1 MFEPDEHVKD
11 NEESKGAAAQRRG
24 PRFVRRRSSIHGF
37 GIFALRSIPPG
48 ARLIEYKG
56 ALIDSAQ
63 AEGRYPENDTPPHTF
78 LFDADDDLY
87 IDAGVNGNS
96 ARWINHSCDPNCESV
111 QEGRRVF
118 IESIR
123 AIRPGEELAYDYRIV
138 LDTPHDREAKKKWI
152 CLCGAKNCRG
162 TMLAPRR

>member
-1 MFEPDEHVKD
+1 VS
-11 NEESKGAAAQRRG
+11 SKHDHTSAAARRRG

-37 GIFALRSIPPG
+37 GIFAVRTIPPG
-48 ARLIEYKG
+48 TRLIEYKG
-56 ALIDSAQ
+56 TLIDSAQ
-63 AEGRYPENDTPPHTF
+63 ADGRYPEVDTPPHTF
-78 LFDADDDLY
+78 LFDAEDDLY

-123 AIRPGEELAYDYRIV
+123 TIRPGEELAYDYRIV
-138 LDTPHDREAKKKWI
+138 IDGPHDSQAKKKWI

>member
-1 MFEPDEHVKD
+1 MATPEG
-11 NEESKGAAAQRRG
+11 NTRGRRG

-37 GIFALRSIPPG
+37 GIFAARAIPAG
-48 ARLIEYKG
+48 TRLIEYKG
-56 ALIDSAQ
+56 DLITGEQ
-63 AEGRYPENDTPPHTF
+63 AEGRYPEDDTPPHTF

-96 ARWINHSCDPNCESV
+96 ARWINHSCDPNCEAV

-118 IESIR
+118 IE
-123 AIRPGEELAYDYRIV
+123 AIRKILPGEELVYDYRITI
-138 LDTPHDREAKKKWI
+138 DGPHDSAAKRKWP
-152 CLCGAKNCRG
+152 CRCGAKYCRG

>member
-1 MFEPDEHVKD
+1 MRR
-11 NEESKGAAAQRRG
+11 SKGKAAMRRG

-37 GIFALRSIPPG
+37 GIFAVRTIAAG
-48 ARLIEYKG
+48 TRLIEYKG
-56 ALIDSAQ
+56 ELIDTAR
-63 AEGRYPENDTPPHTF
+63 AEGRYSEDETPPHTF
-78 LFDADDDLY
+78 LFDALDDLY

-96 ARWINHSCDPNCESV
+96 SRFINHSCDPNCETV

-123 AIRPGEELAYDYRIV
+123 AIHPGEELSYDYLIM
-138 LDTPHDREAKKKWI
+138 LDGPHDREAKKKWI

-162 TMLAPRR
+162 TMLAPKR